1 MESIREQVADILESH
16 RMYQDFDEPPLFLAD
31 KIISLITKKEPVA
44 KSPTCN
50 EGLEGRFFMERRVP
64 HLLNIAE
71 ELLTWCIEEDKKGI
85 LKGLLRNYRKEYEDI
100 IETAD

>member
-1 MESIREQVADILESH
+1 MIKCDNKECD
-16 RMYQDFDEPPLFLAD
+16 MYRKDEPDRCVFIDDVTTCTEYEPL
-31 KIISLITKKEPVA
+31 KEKQAASSGPF
-44 KSPTCN
+44 S

-85 LKGLLRNYRKEYEDI
+85 YKGLLQNYRKEYEDI
-100 IETAD
+100 IEKAA